1 MAADNSVLPILG
13 YSTDGH
19 FDAEDIPSNMAA
31 WLATYRDA
39 VSDIA
44 AGANERAYP
53 TMEGAWQQLL
63 DAEPVA
69 ASREVVVGPLL
80 STTWSQSPY
89 YNNLCPGTG
98 SNKAVTGCVATAMG
112 QIMRYWQW
120 PLQGHGHHSY
130 VANYAQYG
138 YADYGTQYA
147 DFGSATYNYNAMPNA
162 LTSNSSSIQVG
173 QIAQLL
179 YHCGVSVN
187 MMYGPN
193 ASGANSENVP
203 AAMQNYFGYKSST
216 FQYKNGE
223 SAWVNGLKAQLN
235 ADRPVCIK
243 GHFHLDSDSITF
255 RLESVVYYTDWSVE
269 RKAFNNVDLSE
280 IIYWGNSIDS
290 NRLARDMSP
299 RSQIVWEVD
308 SSHNVYG
315 KQQYRPTTC
324 NYWGLSSQQR
334 TEKKINP
341 PREYRAAFSYDDQNS
356 GYLIID
362 GKKRA
367 IRRITI
373 DGEEFYY
380 IFPQI
385 E

>member
-1 MAADNSVLPILG
+1 MKKLLLFLFFISLVKLDFGQDLSGDWQLG
-13 YSTDGH
+13 S
-19 FDAEDIPSNMAA
+19 
-31 WLATYRDA
+31 
-39 VSDIA
+39 
-44 AGANERAYP
+44 
-53 TMEGAWQQLL
+53 
-63 DAEPVA
+63 
-69 ASREVVVGPLL
+69 PLL
-80 STTWSQSPY
+80 NQSQSFY
-89 YNNLCPGTG
+89 
-98 SNKAVTGCVATAMG
+98 SF
-112 QIMRYWQW
+112 
-120 PLQGHGHHSY
+120 
-130 VANYAQYG
+130 
-138 YADYGTQYA
+138 D
-147 DFGSATYNYNAMPNA
+147 
-162 LTSNSSSIQVG
+162 
-173 QIAQLL
+173 
-179 YHCGVSVN
+179 
-187 MMYGPN
+187 
-193 ASGANSENVP
+193 
-203 AAMQNYFGYKSST
+203 
-216 FQYKNGE
+216 GE
-223 SAWVNGLKAQLN
+223 SDGEYHYFPPYGDFNIIS
-235 ADRPVCIK
+235 CIK

-334 TEKKINP
+334 TEKKINT

-356 GYLIID
+356 GYLMID